1 MQTLTGKVALITGAA
16 RGMGR
21 NHAVRLAEEGA
32 AIIAVDI
39 CATVAGIS
47 YPMAT
52 ADDLAETERLVRARG
67 SKIASAQV
75 DIRDSH
81 ALQAAIDRA
90 VAELGGLHIVV
101 ANAGVLA
108 LARSEEFTQP
118 QWDAV
123 ISVNLTGTW
132 NTIRAAVPHLTTCGG
147 GSIIAIASAAGLVGL
162 PLNAW
167 ESAERRATV
176 VPNIFGRGHSPLSLP
191 DMYLDPVASS
201 FSQIGCDGIPRPSGK
216 ETVRPEAVTGE
227 QFSEDIIS

>member
-162 PLNAW
+162 P
-167 ESAERRATV
+167 
-176 VPNIFGRGHSPLSLP
+176 F
-191 DMYLDPVASS
+191 LDPYVASKH
-201 FSQIGCDGIPRPSGK
+201 GIVGLVKAFAIELAEKGIRVNAICP
-216 ETVRPEAVTGE
+216 TGVPGTE
-227 QFSEDIIS
+227 ITKHYNNNSRIFRKHLKNCN